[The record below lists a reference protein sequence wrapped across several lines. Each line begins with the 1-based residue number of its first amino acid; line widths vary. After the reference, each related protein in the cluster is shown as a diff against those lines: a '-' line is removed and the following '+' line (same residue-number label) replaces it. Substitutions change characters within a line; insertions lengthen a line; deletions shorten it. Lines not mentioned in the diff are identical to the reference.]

1 MNIRGKR
8 LFTACG
14 LIGLVAIGTFSAPAS
29 PHPDTRGPNGYQNY
43 ELKKKQFEKALDE
56 YITARMG
63 EVNAAG
69 MSIVVVD
76 NDNIVYEK
84 GFGFADKE
92 QGIPVKS
99 STLFHI
105 GSITK
110 LFTGISIMQLAQKGL
125 IDIDAPIQTYLPDF
139 SIKYH
144 VNKRQMITIRSIM
157 AHQSG
162 IFGDKITMEDGSQY
176 PAEDF
181 RMFPLYS
188 QNEYAPYDPNYITA
202 YSNFAVSLLGLI
214 IERVSGQK
222 YEKYV
227 HDHILKPCGMDESGF
242 DPVNEQPALLAKGY
256 DAEGN
261 LSPYYYIND
270 NPAGFLASNSNN
282 MAKFIK
288 MILDN
293 GSIQKKCILNPA
305 TLQYMYRNQSIYLPM
320 SLYDQYSSPYT
331 FGLSWM
337 LQNHSLDYMGKV
349 VGHGGNLPPYNSNL
363 LIAKDKNLG
372 VFVTANSANF
382 YPNDISY
389 YALEQAAKIFR
400 NLRKP
405 ELPDVPPVVTMPRHL
420 KQFYTGTYCMMYDNP
435 VEIYEENDTLFAE
448 FLHAPRIPLI
458 YHADDWVS
466 LYVDGSVVPGIR
478 FAVRNVNGKKV
489 LCSENRGQFTINRM
503 VSGNYLVLN
512 DTLPDA
518 VNNKVGIYQETV
530 SQMPMISVSVDTI
543 SRSKKPFIKAEVL
556 GDNTFISFLP
566 SNDGSLLIAQGLGRS
581 AQETAYS
588 TGDTLHYV
596 GLKFVKMP
604 PVLNM
609 KASRS
614 SQLTEFREQN
624 VPDKTQKMV
633 IDELMKNFKKS
644 QQM

>member
-1 MNIRGKR
+1 M
-8 LFTACG
+8 FTACG
-14 LIGLVAIGTFSAPAS
+14 LIGLMAVGTFSAPAS
-29 PHPDTRGPNGYQNY
+29 PHPDTREHKGDQRY
-43 ELKKKQFEKALDE
+43 ELKKKEFGKVMDE

-76 NDNIVYEK
+76 NDKIVYEK

-92 QGIPVKS
+92 QEIPVKS

-144 VNKRQMITIRSIM
+144 VNTRQMITIRSIM

-162 IFGDKITMEDGSQY
+162 IFGDKITMDDGSQY

-181 RMFPLYS
+181 RLFPQYS
-188 QNEYAPYDPNYITA
+188 QNEYAPYDPDYITA

-227 HDHILKPCGMDESGF
+227 YDNVLKPCGMDESGF
-242 DPVNEQPALLAKGY
+242 DPVNDNPTLLAKGY
-256 DAEGN
+256 DTEGN
-261 LSPYYYIND
+261 LYPYYYING
-270 NPAGFLASNSNN
+270 NPCGFLASNSNN

-293 GSIQKKCILNPA
+293 GKIQKKWILYPA
-305 TLQYMYRNQSIYLPM
+305 TLQYMYRNQSAYLPM
-320 SLYDQYSSPYT
+320 SLCDRYSSPYT

-337 LQNHSLDYMGKV
+337 LENHSLDYLGKV

-405 ELPDVPPVVTMPRHL
+405 ELPDVPPVVTMPQHL
-420 KQFYTGTYCMMYDNP
+420 KQFYTGTYCMMYDSP
-435 VEIYEENDTLFAE
+435 VDVYEDNDTLFAQ
-448 FLHAPRIPLI
+448 FLHAPRIPLV
-458 YHADDWVS
+458 YHADDWLS
-466 LYVDGSVVPGIR
+466 LYIDGSIVPGIR

-489 LCSENRGQFTINRM
+489 LCTENRGQFTINRM
-503 VSGNYLVLN
+503 VSGNLFVP
-512 DTLPDA
+512 DETLPDA
-518 VNNKVGIYQETV
+518 VIDKIGVYQETET
-530 SQMPMISVSVDTI
+530 QMPMVSVSVDTTV
-543 SRSKKPFIKAEVL
+543 RSKKPFIKVDIL
-556 GDNTFISFLP
+556 GDNTVISFLP
-566 SNDGSLLIAQGLGRS
+566 SKDGSLLIAQGLGRG

-588 TGDTLHYV
+588 TGDTLHFV

-604 PVLNM
+604 PALNM
-609 KASRS
+609 QATRS
-614 SQLTEFREQN
+614 KMLTETEEQKL
-624 VPDKTQKMV
+624 PARTQKMV
-633 IDELMKNFKKS
+633 VDELIKNIKKS